1 MNFNYLASPEK
12 VLSTLSSED
21 DQDGD
26 KEPVNG
32 K

>member
-1 MNFNYLASPEK
+1 MNFNYLVSPEN

-21 DQDGD
+21 DQDDD